1 MEDAGL
7 QSAHYLSPIGNIEI
21 TGSSEGISKLIFT
34 DKDYIQNRIPPS
46 LISIIQQLDE
56 YFKGFR
62 EVFTVKLDVA
72 GTDFQKEVWK
82 LLLDIPFGQTTN
94 YMEIAKKMGN
104 PKTIRAVGNANGK
117 NPVSIIV
124 PCHRVIG
131 TNQELTGYAGG
142 LWRKKW
148 LLDHEQKFKQL
159 NLFQD

>member
-1 MEDAGL
+1 MKDTDL
-7 QSAHYLSPIGNIEI
+7 QSANYLSPVGNIEI
-21 TGSSEGISKLIFT
+21 TGSSKGISALIFT
-34 DKDYIQNRIPPS
+34 EKEFKQNSIPPPLS
-46 LISIIQQLDE
+46 SCIQQLDE
-56 YFKGFR
+56 YFKGNR
-62 EVFTVKLDVA
+62 EAFTIKLNVA

-82 LLLDIPFGQTTN
+82 LLLDIPYGKTTN

-104 PKTIRAVGNANGK
+104 PKTIRAVGIANGK
-117 NPVSIIV
+117 NPVSIII

-148 LLDHEQKFKQL
+148 LLEHEQKFKQL